1 MKAETRKQ
9 TSPYGSTSPSTKAQT
24 PALLGQVQAKASS
37 SHPQVPEMR
46 WWDHQRDAGMC
57 AWVTR
62 EYLRHTPAFHAPLPS
77 LHVFFFFSPPLPLLK
92 GFVFLPPREK
102 LYSPHLTATP
112 LLQAYRWHAERR
124 LRFQTFLCLKI
135 RALQFKFQSCLQ
147 WPSKMTV
154 SIVSSRQPF
163 TLCLLLLVYNK
174 WLIF

>member
-24 PALLGQVQAKASS
+24 PALLGQVQAKASC

-77 LHVFFFFSPPLPLLK
+77 LHVFFFFFSPTTSSKRFCFSSSTWETLLPTPNCHPPASGLQMARRTTTA
-92 GFVFLPPREK
+92 FSDLPVSENQSAAVQISV
-102 LYSPHLTATP
+102 LFAV
-112 LLQAYRWHAERR
+112 
-124 LRFQTFLCLKI
+124 TFKNDCLN
-135 RALQFKFQSCLQ
+135 
-147 WPSKMTV
+147 
-154 SIVSSRQPF
+154 
-163 TLCLLLLVYNK
+163 CLLSPTLYPLSTF
-174 WLIF
+174 ISI